1 MQEAM
6 FVAVSSD
13 NYVNG
18 HEGELYMG
26 SHYSSL
32 LQRQQ
37 IDVSEW
43 MSNHIHHKT
52 DTASFGADKVK
63 IKHRILLIVK
73 TVTP

>member
-6 FVAVSSD
+6 FVVVSSD

-32 LQRQQ
+32 L
-37 IDVSEW
+37 
-43 MSNHIHHKT
+43 
-52 DTASFGADKVK
+52 
-63 IKHRILLIVK
+63 
-73 TVTP
+73 